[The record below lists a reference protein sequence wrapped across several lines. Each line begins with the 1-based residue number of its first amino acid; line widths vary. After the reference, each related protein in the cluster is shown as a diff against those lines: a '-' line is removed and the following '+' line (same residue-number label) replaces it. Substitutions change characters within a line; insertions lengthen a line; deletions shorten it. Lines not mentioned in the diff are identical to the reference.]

1 MRKILHFLD
10 EHLEEY
16 LAFILFT
23 VMLFV
28 LLAQVSLRYTVA
40 VGLPWSD
47 EVARFSF
54 QWVIYLG
61 ISLAMKEGQHIK
73 IDAVMGLWP
82 ERLKSVVMISSYL
95 VIVVFGLYLVYGGY
109 FYVEKI
115 FRQGSMGVAFQ
126 IPLGFV
132 YMAIPV
138 GYALTCIRAFQRIYG
153 EYRRLVSGN
162 GDV

>member
-1 MRKILHFLD
+1 LRKILHFLD
-10 EHLEEY
+10 EHIEEY
-16 LAFILFT
+16 VAFSLFA

-28 LLAQVSLRYTVA
+28 LLAQILLRYTVA
-40 VGLPWSD
+40 IGIPWSD

-82 ERLKSVVMISSYL
+82 KKLRSAVIIFSDFIIVM
-95 VIVVFGLYLVYGGY
+95 FGFYLVYGGY
-109 FYVEKI
+109 FYVAKI

-132 YMAIPV
+132 YLAIPV
-138 GYALTCIRAFQRIYG
+138 GYALTCIRAFQGICR
-153 EYRRLVSGN
+153 EYRRYAG
-162 GDV
+162 